1 MVARDGHKRGRGG
14 SKAGSN
20 RGRPR
25 KHSTIPDSS
34 DEGASDTISDE
45 QGSPCL
51 TCKKSDIREIAQLI
65 MGMYGNARDEQAFL
79 TRFMHSSHQMRIQ
92 FSSMSIA

>member
-1 MVARDGHKRGRGG
+1 MVARGGHKRGRGG

-25 KHSTIPDSS
+25 KHSTIPDSMRVH
-34 DEGASDTISDE
+34 DEGASDTIRDE

-51 TCKKSDIREIAQLI
+51 TCKNSDIREIAELT

-79 TRFMHSSHQMRIQ
+79 TRSTHSSHQMRI
-92 FSSMSIA
+92 